1 MSPQSQLQVV
11 TRYGA
16 YFALAGVAI
25 LLVAGFFISNYQ
37 DYLFRTQRLGE
48 VSAQSSILAAS
59 VTAAL
64 AFNDVETAREYVSAL
79 ASNPEIEAAAVYD
92 TRGAMFAGFSRAHGP
107 LPHTLKAARARN
119 GGLTVFTPIRQGS
132 LALGTVY
139 LTAIEEPSQR
149 RFARYAAIML
159 LAIMAALFLAVM
171 ATAQRALRAVN
182 SELQDRAMALAAAN
196 RQLETEME
204 ERARAEEAARQ
215 SQKMEA
221 VGQLSGGVA
230 HDLNNLLTII
240 KGSLHLLQKR
250 LAQGATDVQ
259 RYVDGANEGVERA
272 AALTRRLLA
281 FSRRQPL
288 SPVPVELSSLA
299 SGMSDMVRQSAGE
312 RVSVAYRLDS
322 TWKTVCDANLMEN
335 VILNLAI
342 NARDAMPDGGT
353 LTIAT
358 RDVRADP
365 HGADEVARRDHI
377 ELCIADTGF
386 GMSEAVRARAF
397 DPFFTTKP
405 QGKGTGLGLS
415 MAFGFIRQSGGTM
428 RIESAPGRGT
438 RVVIAMVRRA
448 GDAVE
453 AAS

>member
-1 MSPQSQLQVV
+1 MSPRSELRVV

-25 LLVAGFFISNYQ
+25 LLVAGFFVSNYQ
-37 DYLFRTQRLGE
+37 DYLFRTQREGE
-48 VSAQSSILAAS
+48 ITAQGSILAAS
-59 VTAAL
+59 VTAPV

-79 ASNPEIEAAAVYD
+79 ATNPEIEAAGIYD
-92 TRGAMFAGFSRAHGP
+92 MRGTLFAGFNRARLP
-107 LPHTLKAARARN
+107 LPHTLKEAQARDGR
-119 GGLTVFTPIRQGS
+119 LTVFTPIRQGA

-139 LTAIEEPSQR
+139 LAAIEEPSER

-182 SELQDRAMALAAAN
+182 SELEDRALALVVTN
-196 RQLETEME
+196 RRLETEME
-204 ERARAEEAARQ
+204 ERARAEEALRQ

-230 HDLNNLLTII
+230 HDFNNLLTII
-240 KGSLHLLQKR
+240 KGSLHMLTKR
-250 LAQGATDVQ
+250 LAQGSNDVQ
-259 RYVDGANEGVERA
+259 RYVDTANEGIERA
-272 AALTRRLLA
+272 AMLTRRLLA

-288 SPVPVELSSLA
+288 SPSPVSLTELA
-299 SGMSDMVRQSAGE
+299 SGMAEMVRHSAGE
-312 RVSVAYRLDS
+312 RVTVDYKLDS

-353 LTIAT
+353 LTIVT
-358 RDVRADP
+358 RDVRADRYG
-365 HGADEVARRDHI
+365 HDEVTRRDHV
-377 ELCIADTGF
+377 ELCIHDTGF
-386 GMSEAVRARAF
+386 GMTDDVRARAF

-405 QGKGTGLGLS
+405 HGQGTGLGLA
-415 MAFGFIRQSGGTM
+415 MAFSFIRQSGGTM

-438 RVVIAMVRRA
+438 RVLIGMIRLAEEGAR
-448 GDAVE
+448 
-453 AAS
+453 

>member
-1 MSPQSQLQVV
+1 MSPRSELRVV

-25 LLVAGFFISNYQ
+25 LLVAGFFVSNYQ
-37 DYLFRTQRLGE
+37 DYLFRTQREGE
-48 VSAQSSILAAS
+48 ITAQGSILAAS
-59 VTAAL
+59 VTAPV

-79 ASNPEIEAAAVYD
+79 ATNPEIEAAGIYD
-92 TRGAMFAGFSRAHGP
+92 MRGTLFAGFNRARLP
-107 LPHTLKAARARN
+107 LPHTLKEAQARDGR
-119 GGLTVFTPIRQGS
+119 LTVFTPIRQGA

-139 LTAIEEPSQR
+139 LAAIEEPSER

-182 SELQDRAMALAAAN
+182 SELEDRALALVVTN
-196 RQLETEME
+196 RRLETEME
-204 ERARAEEAARQ
+204 ERARAEEALRQ

-230 HDLNNLLTII
+230 HDFNNLLTII
-240 KGSLHLLQKR
+240 KGSLHMLTKR
-250 LAQGATDVQ
+250 LAQGSNDVQ
-259 RYVDGANEGVERA
+259 RYVDTANEGIERA
-272 AALTRRLLA
+272 AMLTRRLLA

-288 SPVPVELSSLA
+288 SPSPVSLTELA
-299 SGMSDMVRQSAGE
+299 SGMAEMVRHSAGE
-312 RVSVAYRLDS
+312 RVTVDYKLDS

-353 LTIAT
+353 LTIVT
-358 RDVRADP
+358 RDVRADRYG
-365 HGADEVARRDHI
+365 HDEVTRRDHI
-377 ELCIADTGF
+377 ELCIHDTGF
-386 GMSEAVRARAF
+386 GMTDDVRARAF

-405 QGKGTGLGLS
+405 HGQGTGLGLA
-415 MAFGFIRQSGGTM
+415 MAFSFIRQSGGTM

-438 RVVIAMVRRA
+438 RVLICLIRLA
-448 GDAVE
+448 DE
-453 AAS
+453 AAQ